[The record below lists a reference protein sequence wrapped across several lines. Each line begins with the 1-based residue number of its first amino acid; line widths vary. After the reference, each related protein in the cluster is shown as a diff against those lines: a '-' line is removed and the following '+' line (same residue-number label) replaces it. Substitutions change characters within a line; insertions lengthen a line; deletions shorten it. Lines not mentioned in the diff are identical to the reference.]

1 MILQPCRTSESRCCV
16 TPAAVLLVLFLCHDA
31 YAFPLTMGLGNN
43 AGVREFHF
51 CQLDVTLRPTQCAG
65 APDCLEFATDG
76 GPVWLDVHRTASL
89 SEAAA
94 GTALLDDM
102 FQYTHR
108 LSMVGDPTLLAQL
121 RLHDNHGAL
130 ELHGYWYPSGRRL
143 LLIEVL
149 PAESR

>member
-1 MILQPCRTSESRCCV
+1 VSLRQHPTSESPGSI
-16 TPAAVLLVLFLCHDA
+16 TPAAVLLVLLLSQPA
-31 YAFPLTMGLGNN
+31 YAFPLTMGLGN

-51 CQLDVTLRPTQCAG
+51 CQLDVTLRSKPCAD

-94 GTALLDDM
+94 GTALLGDM

-108 LSMVGDPTLLAQL
+108 LSMVGDPTLLARL
-121 RLHDNHGAL
+121 RLHDNRGAL
-130 ELHGYWYPSGRRL
+130 ELHGFWYPSGRRL

-149 PAESR
+149 PADSR